1 MSYEKILK
9 TFDGSRVPFNK
20 LQLVGE
26 TAFKSPP
33 FHLTQQ
39 NSRAKNI
46 SALTPHTD
54 FEPTPSEKY
63 ALWTT
68 QRIVDVKPSS

>member
-1 MSYEKILK
+1 M
-9 TFDGSRVPFNK
+9 PFNK
-20 LQLVGE
+20 LQLAGE

-39 NSRAKNI
+39 NLRAKNI
-46 SALTPHTD
+46 SALTPHAD

-63 ALWTT
+63 VGWTN
-68 QRIVDVKPSS
+68 QRIEAAKPSSQ